1 MIATFRILSAL
12 LDYPDE
18 TLLENLGRISAL
30 VKEEG
35 ILNAKETALLG
46 TFLESVPKKDDLRGW
61 QAQYSGL
68 FDTSTHENLYL
79 FDFVYG
85 ESRDRGQAMVDL
97 KDAYS
102 KTGLVLGNDELPD
115 YLPVFLEFAAMQPAP
130 EDAFRLLREVEGV
143 LSAMANKFE
152 FRSHPYAPLIR
163 LLHSL
168 SARKE

>member
-61 QAQYSGL
+61 RSIRGSL
-68 FDTSTHENLYL
+68 TRPRMRISTSLTLSTARA
-79 FDFVYG
+79 V
-85 ESRDRGQAMVDL
+85 
-97 KDAYS
+97 
-102 KTGLVLGNDELPD
+102 T
-115 YLPVFLEFAAMQPAP
+115 
-130 EDAFRLLREVEGV
+130 EG
-143 LSAMANKFE
+143 
-152 FRSHPYAPLIR
+152 RPWWI
-163 LLHSL
+163 
-168 SARKE
+168 